1 MFANARMYSVTSE
14 ATSAWRK
21 LFEWVLNK
29 ADIPAKWIEHDP
41 PKPIIELWSR
51 NDLICAQMCGLP
63 YSLSALVP
71 TLLAAPVPSLPAYN
85 GRAIYWSYIAVKANS
100 TFRSLNDTFGSVA
113 GYTVKDSQ
121 SGYFAFRHHLLEH
134 AYSPN
139 PYKKIVGGLVNPRGV
154 ISALVD
160 GRIDVGPLDSYVF
173 DLIRA
178 GDPEFADQV
187 RVIDMTDP
195 TPIPPIIATLPGLN
209 SKIVSRLS
217 EAFVA
222 VEHEPA
228 LADVRTALLIS
239 KFIVPDSESFRVL
252 KDRHDRVNSECEF
265 WP

>member
-51 NDLICAQMCGLP
+51 DDLICAQMCGLP
-63 YSLSALVP
+63 YSLSASVP

-195 TPIPPIIATLPGLN
+195 TPIPPIIATLTGLD
-209 SKIVSRLS
+209 SKIVSRLR
-217 EAFVA
+217 EVFVA

-228 LADVRTALLIS
+228 LADVRAALLIS

-252 KDRHDRVNSECEF
+252 KDRHDRVNAECES